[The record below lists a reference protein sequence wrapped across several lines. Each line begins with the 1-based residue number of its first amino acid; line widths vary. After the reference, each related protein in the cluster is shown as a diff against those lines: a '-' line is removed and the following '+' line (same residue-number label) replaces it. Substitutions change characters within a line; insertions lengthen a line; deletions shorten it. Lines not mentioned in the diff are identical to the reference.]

1 MGGMIA
7 QQLTLNYSDKVDDL
21 IIYASSC
28 GGNQSIAPNQQIV
41 DQFTNLSCSSEDIK
55 RFIPLLFTEK
65 WIKQNLNYMK
75 KFASLEFPP
84 VDILEKQFDAIFS

>member
-41 DQFTNLSCSSEDIK
+41 DQFTYLSGSSEDIK

-84 VDILEKQFDAIFS
+84 VDILEKQFDAISS

>member
-7 QQLTLNYSDKVDDL
+7 QQLTLNYPDKVDDL

-41 DQFTNLSCSSEDIK
+41 DQF
-55 RFIPLLFTEK
+55 
-65 WIKQNLNYMK
+65 
-75 KFASLEFPP
+75 ASLEFPP